1 MPDATLD
8 RFRVSAGSTRR
19 IAEGLSQC
27 GIGYDYFRALV
38 RELCETL
45 HVDYAF
51 VGEVVS
57 EMRGRVL
64 ASWAKGKE
72 GNLREFNMTHTPC
85 REVLEEHY
93 SCYPAG
99 ARHCFPEDTLFR
111 VWSVESYAGV
121 TLANAD
127 GETLGWLAVMD
138 RGPLRDTNAVR
149 AVLTH
154 VAARTGAELVRERH
168 VTALEKTLY
177 ETRERY
183 ELAAR
188 GSNDGL
194 WDWHVASGA
203 LHVSDRWCALVEWR
217 HTRAPHTAAE
227 WFAVVHA
234 DDRERV
240 EAEVDRHLR
249 GETEA
254 FECEFRIR
262 RDVERWVLCR
272 GAVTRDALGQPTRF
286 AGSLTDITRRK
297 RSESRLVWE
306 ATHDHLTGLANRAL
320 FLDRLEH
327 AIALNKHQHAYDYAV
342 LFFDLDRFKV
352 VNDSLG
358 HVAGDE
364 LLGEMARRVSSC
376 LRPTDLVARL
386 GGDEFTVLLEHIGGI
401 GEATRIAERIF
412 AEVGQPFSV
421 SGQEVYTG
429 ASIGI
434 AIGTTGYTRAE
445 DVIRDADTAMY
456 RAKANGRG
464 RAEVFDTRMH
474 HEAVER
480 MRLEMDLRRA
490 VDREELYVEYQP
502 IVEMPSCVLHGFEA
516 LLRWRHPVRGVVPP
530 STFIPLAEE
539 TGLILPLGT
548 HVLSRVCRQLH
559 EWDAAG
565 APPLCVSVNVSVRQL
580 ADPDLVDRVA
590 EIVRAEGVD
599 PSRLRLEITE
609 SALMADA
616 AGAQETFARIRA
628 LGIELCIDDFG
639 TGYSSLSYLVNL
651 PIGAMKIDR
660 AFISKMDRDG
670 EEMVRMIISL
680 AHNLKLKV
688 IAEGVETGD
697 QFRRLE
703 SLSCDYAQG
712 YLFARPLSCEAAGAL
727 IRTASP

>member
-1 MPDATLD
+1 MTANVWRL
-8 RFRVSAGSTRR
+8 RST
-19 IAEGLSQC
+19 
-27 GIGYDYFRALV
+27 
-38 RELCETL
+38 
-45 HVDYAF
+45 
-51 VGEVVS
+51 
-57 EMRGRVL
+57 
-64 ASWAKGKE
+64 
-72 GNLREFNMTHTPC
+72 
-85 REVLEEHY
+85 
-93 SCYPAG
+93 
-99 ARHCFPEDTLFR
+99 
-111 VWSVESYAGV
+111 V
-121 TLANAD
+121 TC
-127 GETLGWLAVMD
+127 
-138 RGPLRDTNAVR
+138 
-149 AVLTH
+149 
-154 VAARTGAELVRERH
+154 AA
-168 VTALEKTLY
+168 
-177 ETRERY
+177 
-183 ELAAR
+183 
-188 GSNDGL
+188 
-194 WDWHVASGA
+194 
-203 LHVSDRWCALVEWR
+203 
-217 HTRAPHTAAE
+217 
-227 WFAVVHA
+227 
-234 DDRERV
+234 
-240 EAEVDRHLR
+240 
-249 GETEA
+249 
-254 FECEFRIR
+254 
-262 RDVERWVLCR
+262 
-272 GAVTRDALGQPTRF
+272 
-286 AGSLTDITRRK
+286 RRK
-297 RSESRLVWE
+297 RSSASSASGVPASDGCSAAAPSRVTRSGSRRASRSEESRLVWE

-327 AIALNKHQHAYDYAV
+327 AIALNKRQHVYDYAV

-358 HVAGDE
+358 HAAGDE

-376 LRPTDLVARL
+376 IRPTDLVARL
-386 GGDEFTVLLEHIGGI
+386 GGDEFTVLLEHVGGLS
-401 GEATRIAERIF
+401 EATRVAERIF
-412 AEVGQPFSV
+412 AEVRKPFSV
-421 SGQEVYTG
+421 AGQEVYTS

-434 AIGTTGYTRAE
+434 AVSTTGYAHAE

-502 IVEMPSCVLHGFEA
+502 IVEIPSRRLHGFEA

-548 HVLSRVCRQLH
+548 YVLHGVCRQLR

-565 APPLCVSVNVSVRQL
+565 APPLSVSVNVSVRQL

-590 EIVRAEGVD
+590 EIVRAERVD

-660 AFISKMDRDG
+660 AFISTMDRDG
-670 EEMVRMIISL
+670 EEMVRMIVSL

-688 IAEGVETGD
+688 IAEGVETSE

-703 SLSCDYAQG
+703 ALSCDYAQG
-712 YLFARPLSCEAAGAL
+712 YLFARPLSSEAAGAL
-727 IRTASP
+727 IRNTSP